1 MSLDRERQGLADGKD
16 DQGFMASARGG
27 RNQIINLT
35 MGANDPQTG
44 GIAIG
49 THRGSIQP

>member
-1 MSLDRERQGLADGKD
+1 MSLDRERQGVADGKD
-16 DQGFMASARGG
+16 DQGFISSARGG

-44 GIAIG
+44 GVTIG
-49 THRGSIQP
+49 THRGSI